1 MAADKIKFPY
11 GVDIA
16 GDISVSGSVGNA
28 NGVLAAGNLLE
39 GYATTATASG
49 TTTLTVSS
57 KYQQYFTGS
66 AAQTV
71 QMPATSTLVL
81 GQQYMIVN
89 NSTGLVTVNASN
101 TSTIIILAAGASVS
115 LTCISISVTTPSAWS
130 IAVSNCIATTGKKL
144 VVGNN
149 LTLSGTDG
157 TTMTFPSTNASIART
172 DAAQTLAGIQ
182 TITNITLPTNG
193 QVLFTVPTTDGHA
206 TGPTTSAFNAGYSSS
221 AVGDLVYLD
230 SSGTWQKCDAN
241 TLALYNGLLG
251 IALQI
256 KASGNALLVALPGSF
271 VYAAAAFPTFTIG
284 GPIYM
289 SETPG
294 AVTQTAP
301 TTTDAAIRV
310 IGWAVHA
317 DKMYFYPSPDY
328 ITIV

>member
-101 TSTIIILAAGASVS
+101 TSTIIILSAGASVS

-130 IAVSNCIATTGKKL
+130 IAVSNCI
-144 VVGNN
+144 
-149 LTLSGTDG
+149 
-157 TTMTFPSTNASIART
+157 
-172 DAAQTLAGIQ
+172 
-182 TITNITLPTNG
+182 
-193 QVLFTVPTTDGHA
+193 
-206 TGPTTSAFNAGYSSS
+206 
-221 AVGDLVYLD
+221 
-230 SSGTWQKCDAN
+230 
-241 TLALYNGLLG
+241 
-251 IALQI
+251 
-256 KASGNALLVALPGSF
+256 
-271 VYAAAAFPTFTIG
+271 
-284 GPIYM
+284 
-289 SETPG
+289 
-294 AVTQTAP
+294 
-301 TTTDAAIRV
+301 
-310 IGWAVHA
+310 
-317 DKMYFYPSPDY
+317 
-328 ITIV
+328 